1 MSNNNYIQEYFTNST
16 DPNKTGYWKP
26 QYFENSEAWEEF
38 EEIIS
43 KISDDERVLDVGCG
57 YHPFKGKI
65 KNLLGIDKFNTEAD
79 IVVDLMDFDAVP
91 ESYDVVIALGSTN
104 LFGFELIEQQIEK
117 VVSWCKPGGR
127 IFMRVNPQIDKVT
140 SPKECAYS
148 WTTDDIEYF
157 TKKHN
162 LTIIKPVELNKN
174 LRYIFTWQ
182 K

>member
-1 MSNNNYIQEYFTNST
+1 MNNYIEEYFTNSV
-16 DPNKTGYWKP
+16 DPSKNAYWKP
-26 QYFENSEAWEEF
+26 DYLVDPVAWKQYEDIID
-38 EEIIS
+38 EIT
-43 KISDDERVLDVGCG
+43 DDEKVLDVGCG

-65 KNLLGIDKFNTEAD
+65 KNLLGIDKYNEQAD
-79 IVVDLMDFDAVP
+79 IVVDLMDFDTVP

-104 LFGFELIEQQIEK
+104 LFGFELIEKQIEK

-127 IFMRVNPQIDKVT
+127 IYMRVNPQIEKIT
-140 SPKECAYS
+140 SPKESAYP
-148 WTTDDIEYF
+148 WTIDDIEYF

-162 LTIIKPVELNKN
+162 LNIIKPVRFNHN